1 MADFV
6 FDAGKGVAAEKVND
20 AASNIGLML
29 LKVAEADATLKRRL
43 TLAAILAAANTEAD
57 ATNYARKT
65 GMTGTVTVD
74 TTNDRTDVAIPNQT
88 WTALGGVTNNTI
100 VKLIVFYQ
108 DSAADSG
115 RIPLTAHDFVLST
128 DGTDVTAAFAA
139 AGFYRAT

>member
-1 MADFV
+1 MADIV
-6 FDAGKGVAAEKVND
+6 FDAAKGVAAEKVND
-20 AASNIGLML
+20 SAANVGVML

-65 GMTGTVTVD
+65 ALTGAVNVD
-74 TTNDRTDVAIPNQT
+74 TTNDRTDVSVANQT
-88 WTALGGVTNNTI
+88 WTTLGGATNNSI

-115 RIPLTAHDFVLST
+115 RIPLVALDFVVTT
-128 DGTDVTAAFAA
+128 DGTDVTAQFNA
-139 AGFYRAT
+139 AGFYRAA